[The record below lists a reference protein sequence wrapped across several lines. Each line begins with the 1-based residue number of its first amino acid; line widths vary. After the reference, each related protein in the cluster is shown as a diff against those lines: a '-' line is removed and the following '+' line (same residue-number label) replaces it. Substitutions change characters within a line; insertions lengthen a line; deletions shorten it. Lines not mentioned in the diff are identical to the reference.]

1 MLEQKIKMIALD
13 LDGTLLSSAKTLGG
27 LSKKVLTKL
36 YEKGVN
42 ITLSTGRAFHHT
54 QHVSA
59 LLGFPVQIV
68 CVDGAYI
75 LPLKYKNP
83 ILKPFPGK
91 LIRQIISLLRSHLP
105 YVYLLTEDQIWCQ
118 DCQKV
123 NKQIYGWGNQLFTT
137 EPDLTEDLQVL
148 QAIYINTTPEADT
161 LYRLL
166 REEIPS
172 LAAELSLS
180 LEPGYSQII
189 IRPPGV
195 NKGSGLE
202 TLAKLLG
209 IKLEESVV
217 FGDWLND
224 LPMLEKGGLAV
235 TPANSVDEVKA
246 VADIVSAYTSDED
259 FVGRELERLLLEKKI
274 IA

>member
-1 MLEQKIKMIALD
+1 MLEQKIKLIALD

-27 LSKKVLTKL
+27 LSKRILTKL

-59 LLGFPVQIV
+59 LLGFPVHLI
-68 CVDGAYI
+68 CADGAYI
-75 LPLKYKNP
+75 LPQKHKDP
-83 ILKPFPGK
+83 ILKPFPAE
-91 LIRQIISLLRSHLP
+91 LFRQISKLLRSHLP

-118 DCQKV
+118 DSQKA
-123 NKQIYGWGNQLFTT
+123 NKKIYGWGNQLFTT
-137 EPDLTEDLQVL
+137 GPELIHDLQVL
-148 QAIYINTTPEADT
+148 QVIYINTTPEADT
-161 LYRLL
+161 FYRFLKEKMPL
-166 REEIPS
+166 
-172 LAAELSLS
+172 LAAELSPS
-180 LEPGYSQII
+180 LEPGYSQIT

-195 NKGSGLE
+195 NKGSALE

-246 VADIVSAYTSDED
+246 AADIVSVYTSDED
-259 FVGRELERLLLEKKI
+259 FVGRELARLLSEKKI